1 MESQQSS
8 DRPIL
13 EVSDL
18 QKTYRDGEIMAEV
31 LKGIT
36 FHVHPGEFVAIQGP
50 SGAGKSTL
58 LNLLGALDKP
68 DSGKIVIDGLELTSG
83 VRADRIDL
91 FRRDKI
97 GFIFQNHYLMQEFTV
112 VENVMLPLRVQ
123 GKSYAEARETAAHVL
138 GRVGLAHR
146 LEHYPSQI
154 SGGESQRVA
163 VARAVVKN
171 PPLILA
177 DEPTGNLDSDN
188 RARFIDVLNTLQA
201 EDRLTVI
208 VVTHESELAMAASRR
223 LLMRDGRLVP
233 EGRPAAVQTP
243 PHPNG

>member
-1 MESQQSS
+1 MDSEQNTE
-8 DRPIL
+8 RPIL
-13 EVSDL
+13 AVSDVH
-18 QKTYRDGEIMAEV
+18 KTYRDGEIMAEV

-36 FHVHPGEFVAIQGP
+36 FTVAAGEFVAIQGP

-68 DSGKIVIDGLELTSG
+68 DSGKIVIDGLELTSA
-83 VRADRIDL
+83 VRADRMDV

-123 GKSYAEARETAAHVL
+123 GKSYREAKETAARVL
-138 GRVGLAHR
+138 TRVGLAHR
-146 LEHYPSQI
+146 MEHYPSQI

-163 VARAVVKN
+163 VARAVVKS

-188 RARFIDVLNTLQA
+188 RARFIEVLNTLQA

-208 VVTHESELAMAASRR
+208 VVTHEAELAMAASRR
-223 LLMRDGRLVP
+223 LLMRDGKLV
-233 EGRPAAVQTP
+233 AA
-243 PHPNG
+243 

>member
-1 MESQQSS
+1 MENLAQSVP
-8 DRPIL
+8 PIL
-13 EVSDL
+13 TVEDVH
-18 QKTYRDGEIMAEV
+18 KTYRDGETFAEV
-31 LKGIT
+31 LKGIS
-36 FHVHPGEFVAIQGP
+36 FSVSAGEFVAIQGP

-58 LNLLGALDKP
+58 LNLLGALDRP
-68 DSGKIVIDGLELTSG
+68 DQGKITIGGVELTS
-83 VRADRIDL
+83 AIKNKTIEL

-123 GKSYAEARETAAHVL
+123 GETYSAAKEKAASLLERIGL
-138 GRVGLAHR
+138 GHR
-146 LEHYPSQI
+146 LEHFPSQI

-188 RARFIDVLNTLQA
+188 RARFIEILNKLQA
-201 EDRLTVI
+201 EDKLTVI
-208 VVTHESELAMAASRR
+208 VVTHEAELAMAASRR
-223 LLMRDGRLVP
+223 LLMRDGMI
-233 EGRPAAVQTP
+233 E
-243 PHPNG
+243 

>member
-1 MESQQSS
+1 MDSQQNT

-18 QKTYRDGEIMAEV
+18 HKTYRDGEIMAEV

-36 FHVHPGEFVAIQGP
+36 FTVAAGEFVAIQGP

-68 DSGKIVIDGLELTSG
+68 DSGKIVIDGLELTSA
-83 VRADRIDL
+83 VRADRIDV

-123 GKSYAEARETAAHVL
+123 GKSYAEAKETAARVL
-138 GRVGLAHR
+138 TRVGLSHR
-146 LEHYPSQI
+146 MEHYPSQI

-163 VARAVVKN
+163 VARAVVKS

-188 RARFIDVLNTLQA
+188 RARFIEVLNTLQA

-208 VVTHESELAMAASRR
+208 VVTHEAELAMAASRR
-223 LLMRDGRLVP
+223 LLMRDGQLVS
-233 EGRPAAVQTP
+233 G
-243 PHPNG
+243 

>member
-1 MESQQSS
+1 MDSQYNP

-13 EVSDL
+13 DVADL

-31 LKGIT
+31 LKGISFSVT
-36 FHVHPGEFVAIQGP
+36 AGEFVAIQGP

-68 DSGKIVIDGLELTSG
+68 DSGKIVIDGLELTSA
-83 VRADRIDL
+83 VHADRIDV

-123 GKSYAEARETAAHVL
+123 GTSYGEARDTAARVL
-138 GRVGLAHR
+138 ARVGLAHR
-146 LEHYPSQI
+146 LEHFPSQI

-163 VARAVVKN
+163 VARAVVKS

-188 RARFIDVLNTLQA
+188 RARFIEVLNTLQA

-223 LLMRDGRLVP
+223 LLMRDGKL
-233 EGRPAAVQTP
+233 ADF
-243 PHPNG
+243 

>member
-1 MESQQSS
+1 MDSLYSPA
-8 DRPIL
+8 RPIL

-18 QKTYRDGEIMAEV
+18 HKTYRDGEIMAEV

-36 FHVHPGEFVAIQGP
+36 FNVAGGEFVAIQGP

-68 DSGKIVIDGLELTSG
+68 DAGKIVIDGLELTAG
-83 VRADRIDL
+83 VRGDRIDV

-123 GKSYAEARETAAHVL
+123 GKSYAEAKEIAARVL
-138 GRVGLAHR
+138 ARVGLAHR
-146 LEHYPSQI
+146 MEHYPSQI

-188 RARFIDVLNTLQA
+188 RARFIEVLNTLQA

-208 VVTHESELAMAASRR
+208 VVTHEAELAMAASRR
-223 LLMRDGRLVP
+223 LLMRDGQLVS
-233 EGRPAAVQTP
+233 G
-243 PHPNG
+243 

>member
-1 MESQQSS
+1 MEKTTPTL
-8 DRPIL
+8 PIL
-13 EVSDL
+13 EVTDIH
-18 QKTYRDGEIMAEV
+18 KTYRDGEVMAEV
-31 LKGIT
+31 LKGISFSVT
-36 FHVHPGEFVAIQGP
+36 AGEFVAIQGP

-68 DSGKIVIDGLELTSG
+68 DSGKIVIDGLTLTSE
-83 VRADRIDL
+83 VKADRIDL
-91 FRRDKI
+91 FRRDKV

-112 VENVMLPLRVQ
+112 LENVMLPLRIQ
-123 GKSYAEARETAAHVL
+123 GKSHTEAEEMATRILARI
-138 GRVGLAHR
+138 GLAHR
-146 LEHYPSQI
+146 LAHFPSQI

-188 RARFIDVLNTLQA
+188 RAKFIEVLNTLQA
-201 EDRLTVI
+201 EDKLTVI

-223 LLMRDGRLVP
+223 LLMRDGRIEP
-233 EGRPAAVQTP
+233 ESRS
-243 PHPNG
+243 

>member
-1 MESQQSS
+1 MDSEQNTV
-8 DRPIL
+8 RPIL
-13 EVSDL
+13 AVSDVH
-18 QKTYRDGEIMAEV
+18 KTYRDGEIMAEV

-36 FHVHPGEFVAIQGP
+36 FTVAAGEFVAIQGP

-68 DSGKIVIDGLELTSG
+68 DSGKIVIDGLELTSA
-83 VRADRIDL
+83 VRADRMDV

-97 GFIFQNHYLMQEFTV
+97 GFIFQNHYLLQEFTV

-123 GKSYAEARETAAHVL
+123 GKSYREAKETAARVL
-138 GRVGLAHR
+138 TRVGLAHR
-146 LEHYPSQI
+146 MEHYPSQI

-163 VARAVVKN
+163 VARAVVKS

-188 RARFIDVLNTLQA
+188 RARFIEVLNTLQA

-208 VVTHESELAMAASRR
+208 VVTHEAELAMAASRR
-223 LLMRDGRLVP
+223 LLMRDGKLV
-233 EGRPAAVQTP
+233 AA
-243 PHPNG
+243 

>member
-1 MESQQSS
+1 MTDDAPQNK
-8 DRPIL
+8 IL
-13 EVSDL
+13 VVKDL
-18 QKTYRDGEIMAEV
+18 HKTYRDGEVRSEV
-31 LKGIT
+31 LKGID
-36 FHVHPGEFVAIQGP
+36 FSVAHGEFVAIQGS

-68 DSGKIVIDGLELTSG
+68 DSGKIIIDGLELTSE
-83 VRADRIDL
+83 VRPDQIDI

-112 VENVMLPLRVQ
+112 IENTMLPLRVQ
-123 GKSYAEARETAAHVL
+123 GVDKKIARERAAQIL
-138 GRVGLAHR
+138 TRIGLAHR

-188 RARFIDVLNTLQA
+188 RARFIEVLNTLQA

-208 VVTHESELAMAASRR
+208 VVTHENELAMAASRR
-223 LLMRDGRLVP
+223 LLMKDGKIDIPV
-233 EGRPAAVQTP
+233 
-243 PHPNG
+243 

>member
-1 MESQQSS
+1 MEQAIPAA
-8 DRPIL
+8 PIL
-13 EVSDL
+13 EVFDIH
-18 QKTYRDGEIMAEV
+18 KTYRDGEVMAEV
-31 LKGIT
+31 LKGISFT
-36 FHVHPGEFVAIQGP
+36 VNAGEFVAIQGP

-68 DSGKIVIDGLELTSG
+68 DSGKIVIDGLELTSE
-83 VRADRIDL
+83 VKIDRIDL
-91 FRRDKI
+91 FRRDKV

-112 VENVMLPLRVQ
+112 LENVMLPLRIQ
-123 GKSYAEARETAAHVL
+123 GKSYAEAEEAATRVL
-138 GRVGLAHR
+138 TRVGLAHR
-146 LEHYPSQI
+146 LVHFPSQI

-201 EDRLTVI
+201 EDKLTVI
-208 VVTHESELAMAASRR
+208 VVTHEAELAMAASRR
-223 LLMRDGRLVP
+223 LLMRDGKL
-233 EGRPAAVQTP
+233 ELGS
-243 PHPNG
+243 

>member
-1 MESQQSS
+1 MESQNSS
-8 DRPIL
+8 QAAIL
-13 EVSDL
+13 TVQDL
-18 QKTYRDGEIMAEV
+18 HKTYRDGEAFAEV
-31 LKGIT
+31 LKGIS
-36 FHVHPGEFVAIQGP
+36 FSVEPGEFVAIQGP

-68 DSGKIVIDGLELTSG
+68 DSGKIVIDGLELTAQIKHKT
-83 VRADRIDL
+83 VDV

-97 GFIFQNHYLMQEFTV
+97 GFIFQNHYLMQEFSV
-112 VENVMLPLRVQ
+112 VENVMLPLRAQ
-123 GKSYAEARETAAHVL
+123 GVVYAEAKEKAAKIL
-138 GRVGLAHR
+138 KRIGLDHR
-146 LEHYPSQI
+146 MNHFPSQI

-188 RARFIDVLNTLQA
+188 RQRFIDVLNTLQA
-201 EDRLTVI
+201 EDKLTII

-223 LLMRDGRLVP
+223 LMMRDGKIV
-233 EGRPAAVQTP
+233 
-243 PHPNG
+243 

>member
-1 MESQQSS
+1 MESRYNP

-18 QKTYRDGEIMAEV
+18 HKTYRDGEIMAEV

-36 FHVHPGEFVAIQGP
+36 FSVAPGEFVAIQGP

-68 DSGKIVIDGLELTSG
+68 DSGKIVIDGLELTSA
-83 VRADRIDL
+83 VRADRVDL

-123 GKSYAEARETAAHVL
+123 GKSYAEAKEIAARVL
-138 GRVGLAHR
+138 TRVGLGHR
-146 LEHYPSQI
+146 MEHYPSQI

-163 VARAVVKN
+163 VARAVVKS

-188 RARFIDVLNTLQA
+188 RARFIEVLNTLQA
-201 EDRLTVI
+201 EDHLTVI

-223 LLMRDGRLVP
+223 LLMRDGQLIS
-233 EGRPAAVQTP
+233 E
-243 PHPNG
+243 NS

>member
-1 MESQQSS
+1 M
-8 DRPIL
+8 PIL
-13 EVSDL
+13 EVTDIH
-18 QKTYRDGEIMAEV
+18 KAYRDGETFAEV
-31 LKGIT
+31 LKGIS
-36 FHVHPGEFVAIQGP
+36 FGVEPGEFVAIQGP

-68 DSGKIVIDGLELTSG
+68 DSGKIVIDGLELTSEIKATT
-83 VRADRIDL
+83 VDL

-112 VENVMLPLRVQ
+112 VENVMLPLRAQ
-123 GKSYAEARETAAHVL
+123 GKNRDEAYAGAEKILQRIGL
-138 GRVGLAHR
+138 GHR
-146 LEHYPSQI
+146 LTHFPSQI

-188 RARFIDVLNTLQA
+188 RQRFIDVLNTLQA
-201 EDRLTVI
+201 EDKLTII
-208 VVTHESELAMAASRR
+208 VVTHEAELAMAASRR
-223 LLMRDGRLVP
+223 LIMKDGLID
-233 EGRPAAVQTP
+233 GA
-243 PHPNG
+243 

>member
-1 MESQQSS
+1 MDSQYNP

-13 EVSDL
+13 DVADL

-31 LKGIT
+31 LKGISFSVT
-36 FHVHPGEFVAIQGP
+36 AGEFVAIQGP

-68 DSGKIVIDGLELTSG
+68 DSGKIVIDGLELTSA
-83 VRADRIDL
+83 VHADRIDL

-123 GKSYAEARETAAHVL
+123 GISYGEARDTAARVL
-138 GRVGLAHR
+138 ARVGLAHR
-146 LEHYPSQI
+146 LEHFPSQI

-163 VARAVVKN
+163 VARAVVKS

-188 RARFIDVLNTLQA
+188 RARFIEVLNTLQA

-223 LLMRDGRLVP
+223 LLMRDGKL
-233 EGRPAAVQTP
+233 ADF
-243 PHPNG
+243 